1 MDIPV
6 CRISEGSGNHGD
18 AVVQSTILL
27 LQPLSHVCRLW
38 LFDLSVC
45 LSDLSVCML
54 LAGLIMLRALTNA
67 LIKLRASTNA
77 LIENPAG
84 GSSVLVNQLQY
95 QPLEALEGLGELAEL
110 HAKLVWDSLL
120 TFSGTSVPSSVQ
132 LLAEM
137 IAMAIGM
144 HVTVD
149 HSLLS
154 ILKRLF

>member
-1 MDIPV
+1 
-6 CRISEGSGNHGD
+6 
-18 AVVQSTILL
+18 
-27 LQPLSHVCRLW
+27 
-38 LFDLSVC
+38 
-45 LSDLSVCML
+45 ML

-84 GSSVLVNQLQY
+84 GSNVLVNQLQY